1 MNMSFEDRM
10 NNEKIVDKKLD
21 YGFEKNNYM
30 LGGEIT
36 VQITL
41 SEYREL
47 VRSDATKRHDIE
59 EANDGKWKREQEN
72 KSLRDENQ
80 RLKEEIYELKKRLEQ
95 YTCEHI
101 EEEKEEET

>member
-1 MNMSFEDRM
+1 MLIEDRI
-10 NNEKIVDKKLD
+10 NNDKITDKKLD
-21 YGFEKNNYM
+21 YGFDKNNYV

-72 KSLRDENQ
+72 KSLREENQ
-80 RLKEEIYELKKRLEQ
+80 RLKEEIYDLKKRLEQ
-95 YTCEHI
+95 YTCEAI
-101 EEEKEEET
+101 EEEKVVEE